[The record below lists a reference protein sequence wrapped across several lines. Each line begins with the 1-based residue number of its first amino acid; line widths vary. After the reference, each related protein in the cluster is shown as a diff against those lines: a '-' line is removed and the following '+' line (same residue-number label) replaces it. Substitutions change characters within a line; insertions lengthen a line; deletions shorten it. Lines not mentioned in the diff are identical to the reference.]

1 MERDVPV
8 LQAHGQIIAA
18 TPSHAVPAR
27 ATEKTKKNNNCKTQ
41 ANKAKTQSKQG
52 KKKNK
57 K

>member
-27 ATEKTKKNNNCKTQ
+27 ATEKAKTNKCKTQ